1 MVLRLFVVAVRK
13 STSKSLLVPFQSFTK
28 SSVVV
33 SAAADAEEPDGAKSS
48 VVVSAAADAEEPD
61 GANNSTYE
69 TGAGGGTG
77 F

>member
-33 SAAADAEEPDGAKSS
+33 SAAADAEEPDGA
-48 VVVSAAADAEEPD
+48 
-61 GANNSTYE
+61 NNSTYE